1 MDEMINNDVIEETAE
16 EPTVETYEDCKETDT
31 GISAVGFGVACAA
44 AGAAAYKGVSLL
56 YKRVLKPKVIDPIA
70 EKIHEQRNPKEI
82 VVQQIEDVKVTD
94 ENVNEAKK

>member
-44 AGAAAYKGVSLL
+44 AGAAIYKGGSFL
-56 YKRVLKPKVIDPIA
+56 YKRFLKPKVTVLKD
-70 EKIHEQRNPKEI
+70 KIHEQRNPKEI
-82 VVQQIEDVKVTD
+82 VVQQNEDVKVTD